1 MTTTTKTRFLRFF
14 SILLTV
20 STIGAALVDLLLKD
34 NAEEQGISN
43 LLSFLLSPVI
53 VACILLGLMLTV
65 LYHRQ
70 AKHTLLSMVLAL
82 LAADGYLCGIA
93 IVNVIIYAWDD
104 HWKYGRFAFRNNAF
118 LVFELTSMIAA
129 ILLLVALAKIV
140 RGSGKRFLPVT
151 ASILYGMIG
160 VTFIFSR
167 AIAVSGYL
175 NYYSMIESFPRILL
189 GAALAVYFL
198 HDRQTASFPV
208 QAEKAVASGSLKTWL
223 LRLSCILLTV
233 ASVCAMIV
241 YLYLQKDMAGA
252 PCHELGLILR
262 FFLVSANN
270 CSVLVCAGAD
280 CMVS

>member
-1 MTTTTKTRFLRFF
+1 MTTTIKTRFLRFF

-104 HWKYGRFAFRNNAF
+104 HWKYGRFAFRNTAF

-167 AIAVSGYL
+167 AMAVGIYV
-175 NYYSMIESFPRILL
+175 NYYSMIESYPRILL
-189 GAALAVYFL
+189 GAALTMYFL
-198 HDRQTASFPV
+198 HDRKTASFPV

-262 FFLVSANN
+262 FFWVSANN